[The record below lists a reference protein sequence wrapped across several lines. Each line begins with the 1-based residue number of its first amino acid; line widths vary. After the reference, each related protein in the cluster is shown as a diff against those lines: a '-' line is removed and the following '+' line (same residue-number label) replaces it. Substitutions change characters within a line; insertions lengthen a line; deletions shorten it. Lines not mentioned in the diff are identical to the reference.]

1 MFALTIASQ
10 QITFGQRIVPLVMVA
25 AVAVVTVEL
34 IRRRKLR
41 EEYAM
46 LWILASIA
54 LLVFA
59 VFPRLLF
66 LISELIGVYYITT
79 LVIIMFAFLSL
90 VMIHL
95 GVSASRSADDARKL
109 AQRLALLEQKLN
121 SLDSA
126 ANKHASASP
135 SMPPASGD
143 QDSDTDKAQPQ
154 DEQ

>member
-10 QITFGQRIVPLVMVA
+10 QIPFGQRIVPLLVVA

-46 LWILASIA
+46 LWILASIG

-59 VFPRLLF
+59 IFPKLLF
-66 LISELIGVYYITT
+66 VISELIGLYYITT
-79 LVIIMFAFLSL
+79 LVIMMCAFLSL
-90 VMIHL
+90 VVIHL

-109 AQRLALLEQKLN
+109 AQRMALLEQKLD
-121 SLDSA
+121 SLDPSA
-126 ANKHASASP
+126 DKSSDANK
-135 SMPPASGD
+135 
-143 QDSDTDKAQPQ
+143 DTDNAPPQ
-154 DEQ
+154 DEK

>member
-10 QITFGQRIVPLVMVA
+10 QIPLGQRIAPLLVVA

-46 LWILASIA
+46 LWILASIG

-59 VFPRLLF
+59 IFPKLLF
-66 LISELIGVYYITT
+66 VISELIGLYYITT
-79 LVIIMFAFLSL
+79 LVIMMFAFLSL
-90 VMIHL
+90 VVIHL

-109 AQRLALLEQKLN
+109 AQRMALLEQKLD
-121 SLDSA
+121 SLDSPT
-126 ANKHASASP
+126 NKSADAEES
-135 SMPPASGD
+135 
-143 QDSDTDKAQPQ
+143 QPQ
-154 DEQ
+154 EGQ

>member
-1 MFALTIASQ
+1 MLAIAAQ
-10 QITFGQRIVPLVMVA
+10 QITLGQRIVPLLAVA

-46 LWILASIA
+46 LWILASIG

-66 LISELIGVYYITT
+66 LISKLIGVYYITT
-79 LVIIMFAFLSL
+79 LVIMMFAFLSL
-90 VMIHL
+90 VVIHL

-109 AQRLALLEQKLN
+109 AQRMALLEQKLN
-121 SLDSA
+121 SLES
-126 ANKHASASP
+126 SASD
-135 SMPPASGD
+135 AADD
-143 QDSDTDKAQPQ
+143 QADDKL
-154 DEQ
+154 

>member
-1 MFALTIASQ
+1 MLALIIAAQ
-10 QITFGQRIVPLVMVA
+10 QITVAQRIVPLVMVA
-25 AVAVVTVEL
+25 AVVIVTIEL

-66 LISELIGVYYITT
+66 RISELIGVYYITT

-90 VMIHL
+90 VVIHL

-109 AQRLALLEQKLN
+109 AQRLALLEQKLD
-121 SLDSA
+121 SLDSSVD
-126 ANKHASASP
+126 KSADGDNA
-135 SMPPASGD
+135 MP
-143 QDSDTDKAQPQ
+143 QN
-154 DEQ
+154 EQ